1 MNTARIK
8 ENRVYKFFFNPER
21 KSKGKIKAFF
31 SQLSSC
37 LLYTSDAADDYLTV

>member
-21 KSKGKIKAFF
+21 KSKGKVKGFF
-31 SQLSSC
+31 HNYQE
-37 LLYTSDAADDYLTV
+37 D